1 MNKSQPTY
9 DRPMAKLRRIW
20 ALVRK
25 ENLQMQRDPSTLLI
39 GILLPVVLILIFGY
53 GLSLDVKNVPC
64 VILLEDPS
72 PEAMEVAAG
81 FELSP
86 YFKTYIVTDMPQAKA
101 MMLNRTIDAIIRFRP
116 DFSRNVALGN
126 AKVEVILH
134 GSDANYARIIQGY
147 AEGVINQWQVRRMA
161 SGKQAN
167 MGPVIV
173 QNRIWFNENANS
185 HYFLVPG
192 LIVIIMTLIGALLTS
207 LVMAREWERG
217 TLESLF
223 ATPVRVEEILLGK
236 IIPYFALGCIGLT
249 LCILSSSY
257 MFNVPLRGSMLVLAG
272 SSMLY
277 LLVSLGMGLFISSA
291 TKNQFLASQI
301 AVIVSFLPAMMLS
314 GFVFD
319 IRSMPSFVRFITHI
333 LPARYYDELL
343 QTLFL
348 AGNVWSIIVP
358 NVAILALMAFV
369 FLLLARIKTQ
379 KKLD

>member
-1 MNKSQPTY
+1 MNNSRPIY
-9 DRPMAKLRRIW
+9 DRPLAKLRRIW

-39 GILLPVVLILIFGY
+39 RILLPVVLILIFGY

>member
-1 MNKSQPTY
+1 
-9 DRPMAKLRRIW
+9 
-20 ALVRK
+20 
-25 ENLQMQRDPSTLLI
+25 
-39 GILLPVVLILIFGY
+39 
-53 GLSLDVKNVPC
+53 
-64 VILLEDPS
+64 
-72 PEAMEVAAG
+72 
-81 FELSP
+81 
-86 YFKTYIVTDMPQAKA
+86 
-101 MMLNRTIDAIIRFRP
+101 
-116 DFSRNVALGN
+116 
-126 AKVEVILH
+126 
-134 GSDANYARIIQGY
+134 
-147 AEGVINQWQVRRMA
+147 
-161 SGKQAN
+161 
-167 MGPVIV
+167 
-173 QNRIWFNENANS
+173 
-185 HYFLVPG
+185 
-192 LIVIIMTLIGALLTS
+192 
-207 LVMAREWERG
+207 
-217 TLESLF
+217 
-223 ATPVRVEEILLGK
+223 
-236 IIPYFALGCIGLT
+236 
-249 LCILSSSY
+249 
-257 MFNVPLRGSMLVLAG
+257 MFNVPLRGSMLVLAA

>member
-1 MNKSQPTY
+1 MNSQPTY

-25 ENLQMQRDPSTLLI
+25 ESLQMQRDPSTLLI

-116 DFSRNVALGN
+116 DFARNVALGN

-134 GSDANYARIIQGY
+134 GSYANYARIIQGY

-161 SGKQAN
+161 AGKQAN
-167 MGPVIV
+167 LGPVIV
-173 QNRIWFNENANS
+173 QNRMWFNENANS

-348 AGNVWSIIVP
+348 AGNVWSIIMP

>member
-1 MNKSQPTY
+1 MNSQPTY

-25 ENLQMQRDPSTLLI
+25 ESLQMQRDPSTLLI

-116 DFSRNVALGN
+116 DFARNVALGN

-161 SGKQAN
+161 AGKQAN
-167 MGPVIV
+167 LGPVIV
-173 QNRIWFNENANS
+173 QNRMWFNENANS

-348 AGNVWSIIVP
+348 AGNVWSIIMP